1 MRGRGGGFNISPAQE
16 EIGVTIQNTPTRNFF
31 KNHFIGATL
40 SETICF
46 HGNGPGFCACVPT
59 TELLVLRLDIL
70 KITNP
75 KPVTKLYRN
84 CKADATKLC

>member
-1 MRGRGGGFNISPAQE
+1 MSIKIISSIDGGGGGGVKSGRGEGDGGFNISPAQE

-46 HGNGPGFCACVPT
+46 HGNSPGFCACVQ
-59 TELLVLRLDIL
+59 
-70 KITNP
+70 
-75 KPVTKLYRN
+75 
-84 CKADATKLC
+84 